1 MHAGGLA
8 VRGLTIESHNGA
20 ADVFVS
26 VQGEVDLATTPE
38 LEVALE
44 RALEAPGR
52 RLVIDLRGV
61 TFLDSTGLALM
72 LRQERKARAGGGR
85 VIVVK
90 GPPVVQRV
98 FEVTRMSERL
108 TMVDEPPA

>member
-1 MHAGGLA
+1 M
-8 VRGLTIESHNGA
+8 RGLTIETHNGA

-26 VQGEVDLATTPE
+26 VQGEVDLATAPE

-52 RLVIDLRGV
+52 RLVIDLRDV

-72 LRQERKARAGGGR
+72 LRQERNARAGGR
-85 VIVVK
+85 RLIVVK
-90 GPPVVQRV
+90 GPPDVQRV
-98 FEVTRMSERL
+98 FELTGMSERL
-108 TMVDEPPA
+108 TMVDKPPE